1 MQEHTVNQSKEIN
14 KQTKKQN
21 VARKTKT
28 KFAVNILDCQA
39 ENSEKR
45 KKEKESKEPL
55 MFSMQHKLLV
65 H

>member
-45 KKEKESKEPL
+45 KGKERAS
-55 MFSMQHKLLV
+55 HV
-65 H
+65 